1 MEWELKGKC
10 IHMVYTVILIFHQT
24 SNNGFLNLFLGE
36 KSFALHNSTESLVK
50 ETYQCIPLLL
60 LVLFFNVLVLKVIA
74 KSFEN
79 NVLLAVPLLQI
90 ATSYLIRLHQ

>member
-1 MEWELKGKC
+1 
-10 IHMVYTVILIFHQT
+10 MVYTVILIFHQT
-24 SNNGFLNLFLGE
+24 SNNGFLNLFLGK